1 MGIYDREYYREKTRG
16 SGWFSG
22 TAPACKAI
30 ILINAAVFILPKF
43 FPGLDQILTDWF
55 VARSTD
61 IFQKGRVWEL
71 VTASFIHED
80 WNLFGVFVNMLFVWM
95 IGREME
101 AFYGTREFWWLY
113 LSAAVIST
121 FCWAAVDFA
130 KPVQHS
136 YMLGA
141 SGAVLTVV
149 SLYTFYNPH
158 REVILII
165 FPVEMWVL
173 LAIFVV
179 TDFLQVMSRSHDPI
193 AYASHLGGFAYAVAF
208 KAFDLRLIRLKSM
221 LPTRPRLRIVS
232 PPDQPRESSHPR
244 PSSTGPSWSSDP
256 ASASARPS
264 STAVVTEE
272 QLDAKLDELLVKIA
286 REGRA
291 SLTDEEKRILEEASR
306 RARNKRGERI

>member
-30 ILINAAVFILPKF
+30 ILINAAVFILLKL
-43 FPGLDQILTDWF
+43 FPELGHVLDEWF
-55 VARSTD
+55 VAKSQD

-71 VTASFIHED
+71 ITATFIHD
-80 WNLFGVFVNMLFVWM
+80 PGNVFGILINMLFVWV

-113 LSAAVIST
+113 LSAAAVSTLAWAVIN
-121 FCWAAVDFA
+121 FA
-130 KPVQHS
+130 KPDNNF
-136 YMLGA
+136 MWGA

-158 REVILII
+158 REVILFI

-173 LAIFVV
+173 LSIYVV
-179 TDFLQVMSRSHDPI
+179 SDFLQVVSRSRDPI

-208 KAFDLRLIRLKSM
+208 KAFDLRLIRLKS
-221 LPTRPRLRIVS
+221 LVPTGPRLRLVS
-232 PPDQPRESSHPR
+232 PPDPPRESPLPR
-244 PSSTGPSWSSDP
+244 PSVTGPSWSPEP

-306 RARNKRGERI
+306 RARSKRGERI